1 MSTCWRT
8 PIKENWKLVLT
19 RPKLPDGFQGKGLKT
34 FGVRLQLVDFL
45 LIGWWRG
52 NKVISQESQSSAF

>member
-19 RPKLPDGFQGKGLKT
+19 RPKLPDGFQGKGFKDVWGEVAACG
-34 FGVRLQLVDFL
+34 FSSDWLVE
-45 LIGWWRG
+45 R
-52 NKVISQESQSSAF
+52 